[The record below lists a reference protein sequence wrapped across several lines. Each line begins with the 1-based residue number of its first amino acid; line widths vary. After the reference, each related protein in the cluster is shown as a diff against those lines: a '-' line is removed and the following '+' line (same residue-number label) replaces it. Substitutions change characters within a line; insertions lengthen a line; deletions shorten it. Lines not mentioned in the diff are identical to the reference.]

1 MTFLPCDIPRELLGT
16 KADPTKLTLPCS
28 PDITPDIKAR
38 MKAELEEN
46 ETAVT
51 VIVEVDRSELA
62 RWACPVYIDIQ
73 MALNDTVLAEVEILD
88 DMRPGCDRFQAP
100 QGIDMHFGRL
110 GGVLDFSWTGC
121 YGYENCSQKRR
132 YQGHP
137 ARPAKRSTGST
148 QSFVRPSSSAST
160 VN

>member
-110 GGVLDFSWTGC
+110 GGGPGFQLDGVLRLRELQPKAQIPRPPGATGQALDRVDPVVC
-121 YGYENCSQKRR
+121 E
-132 YQGHP
+132 
-137 ARPAKRSTGST
+137 
-148 QSFVRPSSSAST
+148 T
-160 VN
+160 VE